1 MQQSLFNKTY
11 NITMANYSSTHTAQA
26 QPINV
31 HGICLIL
38 KLVARALTVIQFGRS
53 HFVNKKFI
61 PCI

>member
-38 KLVARALTVIQFGRS
+38 KLVARALTVIQFG
-53 HFVNKKFI
+53 HNLFVNKKHI